1 MQRPC
6 MHRIRRVARNPHRY
20 AVVLTNSHC
29 THARLPVTSV
39 PVQNEHSWADYV
51 RALHANQSEVSRR
64 AGIAASTVSRWIS
77 GSTPEA
83 AQVIAVA
90 RAFGESPIYALVVA
104 GYLSASESGAGV
116 TTPRGLQLRGFTE
129 LELAQ
134 ELVRRIEAGETE
146 YDEEPISNVTQL
158 GDVSGRTQDADE
170 LTDLEQLPFAAK
182 SAATEVEEDDH
193 TP

>member
-1 MQRPC
+1 
-6 MHRIRRVARNPHRY
+6 
-20 AVVLTNSHC
+20 
-29 THARLPVTSV
+29 V

-51 RALHANQSEVSRR
+51 RALHPNQSEVSRS
-64 AGIAASTVSRWIS
+64 AGIAPSTVSRWIS

-90 RAFGESPIYALVVA
+90 RAFDESPIYALVVA
-104 GYLSASESGAGV
+104 GYLTAPEAGAGV

-146 YDEEPISNVTQL
+146 HDEEPISNVTHL
-158 GDVSGRTQDADE
+158 GDVSGRPQDADE
-170 LTDLEQLPFAAK
+170 LSPLEQLPFAAK
-182 SAATEVEEDDH
+182 STATEVEEDDH